1 MAILGHFP
9 SLSRAWLVGPP
20 LSPYTGRL
28 FAAMTARQILCCSTL
43 ESVMEKRRSFP
54 VRVLAAIWRF
64 INSARR
70 AFMNLLFLVFM
81 LFILSAI
88 FSDKGPQVE
97 AGSALVLKPNGFIV
111 EQAETPS
118 PFEAIMGDLSNDQ
131 PPQTELRDLLT
142 AIREGAKD
150 ERIKILVIDTS
161 ELMGVGPSKLV
172 ELRDAI
178 AEFKQ
183 AGKKVLARGDWY
195 SQAGYYLAAQAD
207 EVYLDSYGAI
217 DVDGFNHTRTFFKS
231 ALDRFGIKMHVFKVG
246 TYKSAVE
253 PYIRDDMSAEAK
265 ANAEKWLNVLWDGY
279 KTDVAAARK
288 LQPEQIQQYAD
299 NMTTLLTA
307 QQGDLAKVAQTAGLV
322 DGFKSR
328 LEWEDYLREQVG
340 EDKEGETF
348 KHVDAVAYAGLFERP
363 KLPGETSVGVIV
375 AQGEIVDGEAP
386 AGMSGGDSVAQLIRD
401 AREDDSIKA
410 VVLRVDSPGGSAFA
424 SEVIRRELEATQK
437 AGKPVVVSMSSVAA
451 SGGYWISATADEII
465 ASPRT
470 ITGSIGIYGMFPT
483 VESLANEYGVHRDG
497 VGTTKLAGAFDLVR
511 PLNPELGNII
521 QQSINHGYER
531 FLGLVANGRKKTRD
545 EVDVIAQGQVWAGS
559 DALTHGLV
567 DKLGTLNDA
576 VKSAAERA
584 KLGEKYTVRYV
595 EKPLTPA
602 QAFVKG
608 FTAHVAAAL
617 PESWLPQ
624 QHTVLPSPLVMQAKL
639 AAKQAKDI
647 LEMNDPNHA
656 YAHCLCE
663 VQ

>member
-1 MAILGHFP
+1 
-9 SLSRAWLVGPP
+9 
-20 LSPYTGRL
+20 
-28 FAAMTARQILCCSTL
+28 
-43 ESVMEKRRSFP
+43 MEKKRRSFP
-54 VRVLAAIWRF
+54 VRALIATWRF
-64 INSARR
+64 INNARR
-70 AFMNLLFLVFM
+70 AFMNLLFVLFVVFV
-81 LFILSAI
+81 LSAV
-88 FSDKGPQVE
+88 FGDKGPQVE
-97 AGSALVLKPNGFIV
+97 SGSALVLKPAGFIV
-111 EQAETPS
+111 EQAENPS
-118 PFEAIMGDLSNDQ
+118 PIEAIMGDLSNDR

-142 AIREGAKD
+142 AIHEAAKD
-150 ERIKILVIDTS
+150 ERIKLMVIDTS
-161 ELMGVGPSKLV
+161 EMVGIGPSKLV

-178 AEFKQ
+178 ATFKQ

-217 DVDGFNHTRTFFKS
+217 DIDGFNHTRTFFKG
-231 ALDRFGIKMHVFKVG
+231 ALERFGVKMHVFKVG

-253 PYIRDDMSAEAK
+253 PFIRDDMSAEAK
-265 ANAEKWLNVLWDGY
+265 ANAEQWLNVLWDGY

-299 NMTTLLTA
+299 NMSSLLQA
-307 QQGDLAKVAQTAGLV
+307 EQGDLAKVAQTAGLIN
-322 DGFKSR
+322 GFKTR
-328 LEWEDYLREQVG
+328 IEWEDYLRELVG
-340 EDKEGETF
+340 EDEKGETF
-348 KHVDAVAYAGLFERP
+348 KQVDAVAYASLFERP
-363 KLPGETSVGVIV
+363 KLPGESSVGIIV

-386 AGMSGGDSVAQLIRD
+386 VGMSGGDSIAQLIRD
-401 AREDDSIKA
+401 AREDESIKA

-465 ASPRT
+465 ASPQT

-483 VESLANEYGVHRDG
+483 VEALANEYGIHRDG
-497 VGTTKLAGAFDLVR
+497 VGTTKLAGAFDLAR
-511 PLNPELGNII
+511 PLNPELGAII
-521 QQSINHGYER
+521 QQAINNGYER

-545 EVDVIAQGQVWAGS
+545 EVDAIAQGRVWAGS
-559 DALTHGLV
+559 DALGHGLV

-584 KLGEKYTVRYV
+584 KLGDKYTVRYV
-595 EKPLTPA
+595 EKPLTPM

-608 FTAHVAAAL
+608 FTARAVAVL
-617 PESWLPQ
+617 PASWLPTAE
-624 QHTVLPSPLVMQAKL
+624 HKLPSPLLMQAKL
-639 AAKQAKDI
+639 AARQAKDL

>member
-1 MAILGHFP
+1 MAGNPLEAASPCFT
-9 SLSRAWLVGPP
+9 
-20 LSPYTGRL
+20 LSP
-28 FAAMTARQILCCSTL
+28 AAGPWGSIVAVVITV
-43 ESVMEKRRSFP
+43 ESVMEKRRSLP
-54 VRVLAAIWRF
+54 VRMLVSLWGF
-64 INSARR
+64 ITGARR
-70 AFMNLLFLVFM
+70 AFMNLLFLVFAI
-81 LFILSAI
+81 FVLSAI
-88 FSDKGPQVE
+88 FSDKGPNVE

-111 EQAETPS
+111 EQADNPS
-118 PFEAIMGDLSNDQ
+118 PVEAIMADLSDDR

-150 ERIKILVIDTS
+150 DRIKILVIDTS
-161 ELMGVGPSKLV
+161 ELMGVGPSKLA

-207 EVYLDSYGAI
+207 EVWLDSYGAI
-217 DVDGFNHTRTFFKS
+217 DIDGFNHTRTFFKS
-231 ALDRFGIKMHVFKVG
+231 ALDRFGVKMHVFKVG

-253 PYIRDDMSAEAK
+253 PYMRDNMSPEAK
-265 ANAEKWLNVLWDGY
+265 ANAEKWLNVLWAGY

-299 NMTTLLTA
+299 DMTTLLQA
-307 QQGDLAKVAQTAGLV
+307 QNGDMAKVAQTVGLI

-328 LEWEDYLREQVG
+328 IEWDDYLRERVG
-340 EDKEGETF
+340 ENKSGDSF
-348 KHVDAVAYAGLFERP
+348 KQVDAIAYASLFDRP
-363 KLPGETSVGVIV
+363 KLPGESSVGIVV

-386 AGMSGGDSVAQLIRD
+386 AGQSGGDSVAQLIRD

-410 VVLRVDSPGGSAFA
+410 IVLRVDSPGGSAFA

-465 ASPRT
+465 ASPWT

-483 VESLANEYGVHRDG
+483 VEALADEYGVHRDG
-497 VGTTKLAGAFDLVR
+497 VGTTNLAGAFDVAR
-511 PLNPELGNII
+511 PLNPELGSII
-521 QQSINHGYER
+521 QQAINHGYER
-531 FLGLVANGRKKTRD
+531 FLGLVAGGRKKTRD
-545 EVDVIAQGQVWAGS
+545 EIDAIAQGQVWAGS
-559 DALTHGLV
+559 DALQHGLV
-567 DKLGTLNDA
+567 DKLGTLDVA
-576 VKSAAERA
+576 VKAAAERA
-584 KLGEKYTVRYV
+584 SLGDKYTVRYV

-608 FTAHVAAAL
+608 FSAHAQAVL
-617 PESWLPQ
+617 PESWLATQ
-624 QHTVLPSPLVMQAKL
+624 QRTLPSPLLMQARL
-639 AAKQAKDI
+639 ATQQAKAI

-656 YAHCLCE
+656 YVHCLCE
-663 VQ
+663 MQ